1 MARSVMSNHPDRVIL
16 KKYANRR
23 LYDTEKSTYIT
34 LNEVAEMVKQG
45 RWVQVTDVETG
56 EDVTAFTLTQIVME
70 EAKKKNALLPVPLL
84 HLVIRYGELELSDFF
99 GKYLE
104 KMIKSYLAYKNVADE
119 QFNRWLEIG
128 AEFTK
133 SAGSSFSDG
142 PSFPKDNT
150 LQSFFKQ
157 FFTPPAPNEK
167 PVHEPDKNKDN
178 DTSD

>member
-1 MARSVMSNHPDRVIL
+1 MPNQSDPVIL

-34 LNEVAEMVKQG
+34 LNEVAGMVKQG

-84 HLVIRYGELELSDFF
+84 HLVIRYGEVELSDFF

-104 KMIKSYLAYKNVADE
+104 KMIKNYLAYKHVADE
-119 QFNRWLEIG
+119 QFSKWLEIG
-128 AEFTK
+128 AEFRK
-133 SAGSSFSDG
+133 SAGPSFSSEN
-142 PSFPKDNT
+142 P

-157 FFTPPAPNEK
+157 FFTPPAPDK
-167 PVHEPDKNKDN
+167 EPDKKPDKRDGN
-178 DTSD
+178 DSSEQ